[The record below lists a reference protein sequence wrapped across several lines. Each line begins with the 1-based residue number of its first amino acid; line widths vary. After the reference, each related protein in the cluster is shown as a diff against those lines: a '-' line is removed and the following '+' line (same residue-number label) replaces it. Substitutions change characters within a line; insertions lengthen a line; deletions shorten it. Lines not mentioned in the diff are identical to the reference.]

1 MILPLLLFLSFSCLA
16 TAQLSLFTIPAP
28 GSESPVEGLLDVGAA
43 PVGDLLDTR
52 LRIRNVGAVSVRLTT
67 LRVQGVAFSLIG
79 NPTLPYLIAPGTN
92 VDFRVRFLPLNTG
105 AFSATLQA
113 NERSFILRGIAIPA
127 PRLYFDRDGTLEPVT
142 TDQAIDFGRVQRGE
156 SLQRRLLLRN
166 EGPTAFTVREIR
178 LSGTGLALNLG
189 ISLPASLAPGESAP
203 FSIEATPPR
212 SGILSGVLEVDGRQF
227 KIDVTALDP
236 PLPALTIQLPAEPL
250 QSGRQAKVTVQ
261 LAAPS
266 PLTTAVTLHLL
277 FTPLNGST
285 EDPAIQFVSSASR
298 TVNLSITQGDSAAK
312 IGGQSDI
319 VFQTG
324 TTAGTLTLRLN
335 AGFQSQEIT
344 ATVGAAPA
352 WLDSVRASR
361 TTTGVEITC
370 AGFDNSRTAAQ
381 TSFVFFDR
389 AGRPIMSEPIRAT
402 VSDAFNRYFS
412 TSPLGGLF
420 SFRALFP
427 VAGDPSQI
435 SAVDVSMSNGQ
446 GTSNTIRATF

>member
-1 MILPLLLFLSFSCLA
+1 MLLFLSFSWLA
-16 TAQLSLFTIPAP
+16 SAQLSLFTIPAP

-52 LRIRNVGAVSVRLTT
+52 LRIRNVGTVSVNLTT

-105 AFSATLQA
+105 SFSATLQT
-113 NERSFILRGIAIPA
+113 NDRSFFLRGIAIPA
-127 PRLYFDRDGTLEPVT
+127 PRLYFDRDGKLEPIT
-142 TDQAIDFGRVQRGE
+142 TDQTVDFGRVQRGE

-178 LSGTGLALNLG
+178 LSGPGLVLTLG
-189 ISLPASLAPGESAP
+189 FSLPAALAPGESAP
-203 FSIEATPPR
+203 FSIVATPPR

-236 PLPALTIQLPAEPL
+236 PLPALTIQLQPEPL
-250 QSGRQAKVTVQ
+250 QSGRQAKVSVQ

-266 PLTTAVTLHLL
+266 PLTTSVSLHLL
-277 FTPLNGST
+277 FTPLNGSI

-298 TVNLSITQGDSAAK
+298 SVNLSITLGDSVAK
-312 IGGQSDI
+312 IGAQSDI

-344 ATVGAAPA
+344 ATVGAAPV
-352 WLDSVRASR
+352 WIDTVRATR
-361 TTTGVEITC
+361 TTTGVEIAC
-370 AGFDNSRTAAQ
+370 AGFDNS
-381 TSFVFFDR
+381 
-389 AGRPIMSEPIRAT
+389 
-402 VSDAFNRYFS
+402 
-412 TSPLGGLF
+412 
-420 SFRALFP
+420 
-427 VAGDPSQI
+427 
-435 SAVDVSMSNGQ
+435 
-446 GTSNTIRATF
+446 